1 MDKEK
6 VDRTGICSRCKQEKN
21 IVFSIKLKQEL
32 HEWYRLLCAE
42 CYSELARCDVC
53 DYSINLDDYEGHLL
67 NDHSREQMAMCIE
80 EAKYRYITSQ

>member
-6 VDRTGICSRCKQEKN
+6 VDRTGICLRYKQEKN

-32 HEWYRLLCAE
+32 PEWDRLLCAE
-42 CYSELARCDVC
+42 CYSELAHC

-67 NDHSREQMAMCIE
+67 SDHSREQMAMCIE
-80 EAKYRYITSQ
+80 EAKYCYMTSQ